1 MVELILNIIL
11 NKPLAKKLTPLE
23 VFQSTDYR
31 KGWVYPGNREDEA
44 SDGKS

>member
-1 MVELILNIIL
+1 MVELILSIVL
-11 NKPLAKKLTPLE
+11 NKPLDKKLTPLD
-23 VFQSTDYR
+23 VFQRADYR